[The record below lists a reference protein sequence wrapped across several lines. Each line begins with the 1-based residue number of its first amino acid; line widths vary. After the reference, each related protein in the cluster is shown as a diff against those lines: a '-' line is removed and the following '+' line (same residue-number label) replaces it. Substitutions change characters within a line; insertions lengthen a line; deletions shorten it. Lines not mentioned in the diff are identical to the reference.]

1 MFLATQSLPL
11 SEWLP
16 FEPPLPELPL
26 PELPFPLLPSPSVLG
41 DVSLPD
47 LPEWSV
53 PLSPLVNGVP
63 SAPMTEDN
71 LPVPLTAMSS
81 PVVMASTVA
90 D

>member
-1 MFLATQSLPL
+1 
-11 SEWLP
+11 
-16 FEPPLPELPL
+16 
-26 PELPFPLLPSPSVLG
+26 
-41 DVSLPD
+41 VSLPD
-47 LPEWSV
+47 LPEWYF